1 MLDWKKYKYSDY
13 VEVRELKVYEVNA
26 RNIQDA
32 EAAVK
37 SLISSQDEIVDVR
50 SKRGRKFGYEVRV
63 AHVVLR
69 DGWK

>member
-1 MLDWKKYKYSDY
+1 MAYKFTDY
-13 VEVRELKVYEVNA
+13 VEVRELKTYEVNA

-32 EAAVK
+32 EAAVR

-50 SKRGRKFGYEVRV
+50 SKRGRKFGYEIKV
-63 AHVVLR
+63 AHIVLR